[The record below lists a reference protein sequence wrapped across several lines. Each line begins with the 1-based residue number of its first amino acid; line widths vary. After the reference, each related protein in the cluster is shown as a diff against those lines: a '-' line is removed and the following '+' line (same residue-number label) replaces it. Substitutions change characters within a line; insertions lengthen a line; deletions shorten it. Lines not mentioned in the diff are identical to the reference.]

1 MRVPENNLGLLKVTN
16 RLIAV
21 AAWACLVFIVFA
33 TLSPIYLRPS
43 LTATEPNFV
52 VMFERIGA
60 FAVLGSLFLISY
72 PKRPVFVFVI
82 VFGTAIVL
90 ELAQIFIPTRDARRR
105 V

>member
-1 MRVPENNLGLLKVTN
+1 MLGLH
-16 RLIAV
+16 RLRDFV
-21 AAWACLVFIVFA
+21 AHLPTTV
-33 TLSPIYLRPS
+33 

>member
-1 MRVPENNLGLLKVTN
+1 
-16 RLIAV
+16 
-21 AAWACLVFIVFA
+21 
-33 TLSPIYLRPS
+33 
-43 LTATEPNFV
+43 
-52 VMFERIGA
+52 MFERIGA

>member
-43 LTATEPNFV
+43 LTATEPNVV